1 MKLIRILIISNL
13 ILLCNGQILAG
24 CVRDDS
30 LTHPPLLHYKGITR
44 VLTDLKNNEGT
55 VDSLLSIVL
64 EDKLPINVYDGCYIR
79 IRMQIL
85 ILSNGNAKVK
95 RFFGKI
101 PAYLQKDIN
110 RIINQM
116 KFIPA
121 KLKGKN
127 VKSEKTISILLDLT
141 TYPSSIRKNL
151 LSKNIDING

>member
-1 MKLIRILIISNL
+1 MR
-13 ILLCNGQILAG
+13 
-24 CVRDDS
+24 
-30 LTHPPLLHYKGITR
+30 
-44 VLTDLKNNEGT
+44 
-55 VDSLLSIVL
+55 
-64 EDKLPINVYDGCYIR
+64 
-79 IRMQIL
+79 IL
-85 ILSNGNAKVK
+85 ILSNGNAEVK

>member
-79 IRMQIL
+79 IRMRIL
-85 ILSNGNAKVK
+85 ILSNGNAEVK
-95 RFFGKI
+95 RFSERYQLTYK
-101 PAYLQKDIN
+101 
-110 RIINQM
+110 RI
-116 KFIPA
+116 
-121 KLKGKN
+121 
-127 VKSEKTISILLDLT
+127 
-141 TYPSSIRKNL
+141 
-151 LSKNIDING
+151 